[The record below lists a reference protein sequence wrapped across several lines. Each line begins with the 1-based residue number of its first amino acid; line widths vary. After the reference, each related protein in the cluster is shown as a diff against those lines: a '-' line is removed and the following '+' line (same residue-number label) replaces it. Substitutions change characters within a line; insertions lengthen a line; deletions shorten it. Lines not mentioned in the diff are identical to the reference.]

1 MADIKAG
8 DPETLKSDS
17 RAYQEWQDKAP
28 ASTDLA
34 FSALVNARAAR
45 EAQILEF
52 EKEQS
57 RHGGVSLGVAVE
69 WLEEC
74 NKELLT
80 KRVNQLWKAL
90 SGETSTFRIGGD
102 LLPSATIV
110 QKDSSPPIE
119 TFDAADVAAV
129 LKSPMYRDPQVLRA
143 LIERL
148 WVPRDV
154 LLKLFEERPWPIAPW
169 LEQPPVRVLQEVTS
183 NSAGESP
190 NKAASWRGKR
200 GAKQKIEWRHEVYP
214 FMLQMLQER
223 GDFDEPDQEEGWRA
237 QADMERAVKA
247 YVLDTFDK
255 DFSESTVR
263 DWVAKFMPELRAEL
277 ASAQGR

>member
-1 MADIKAG
+1 
-8 DPETLKSDS
+8 
-17 RAYQEWQDKAP
+17 
-28 ASTDLA
+28 
-34 FSALVNARAAR
+34 
-45 EAQILEF
+45 
-52 EKEQS
+52 
-57 RHGGVSLGVAVE
+57 
-69 WLEEC
+69 
-74 NKELLT
+74 
-80 KRVNQLWKAL
+80 
-90 SGETSTFRIGGD
+90 
-102 LLPSATIV
+102 
-110 QKDSSPPIE
+110 
-119 TFDAADVAAV
+119 
-129 LKSPMYRDPQVLRA
+129 
-143 LIERL
+143 
-148 WVPRDV
+148 
-154 LLKLFEERPWPIAPW
+154 
-169 LEQPPVRVLQEVTS
+169 VLQEVTS